1 MAKEKLLT
9 KLNKKTPSF
18 NLVGKAKVSDFTF
31 KIDVESS
38 KEDSDWVYNQ
48 LNLGVDCGK
57 NGTIYADLMGGYGT
71 DRENVVY
78 VHGKTDDGKDDFK
91 ASFTIDWEDRQ
102 DEEIL
107 KSVGDMCFITV
118 GLEKGS
124 DGKVIYKK
132 FISQYDAIKYI
143 QENIEDGMVVNVKG
157 NLEWSVYEDKVQ
169 VKKTITSIA
178 LSKAEEK
185 DFKATFTQ
193 QILLDSESIGK
204 YDKETNT
211 IPIVGYVVENIR
223 NSYKGKSLVHNENG
237 KIVKSMNLP
246 LIKSF
251 DFEVGEDKEQAK
263 KMLKVFKVKGKKI
276 TQLTIDGEFTRGELN
291 TVEVSEDDIPEDI
304 KELIELGYVDKDE
317 IVGQIALKN
326 GGKKPER
333 MVVVKPHITY
343 VGEDVKMPKVD
354 KVVDVYEE
362 DDINISMILDSIDAI
377 EIEEDKSKK
386 DDNDSEEISNSDL
399 DKALENDNT
408 KNDTVEEDDWL
419 ADL

>member
-1 MAKEKLLT
+1 MAKEKVLT
-9 KLNKKTPSF
+9 KLNKKTSTF

-71 DRENVVY
+71 DRENVVR
-78 VHGKTDDGKDDFK
+78 VHGKNDDGKDDFK
-91 ASFTIDWEDRQ
+91 ALFTIDWEDRQ

-107 KSVGDMCFITV
+107 KSVGDLCFITV
-118 GLEKGS
+118 GLERGVN
-124 DGKVIYKK
+124 GKVIYKK

-143 QENIEDGMVVNVKG
+143 QENIENDMVVNVKG
-157 NLEWSVYEDKVQ
+157 NLEWSVYEEKVQ

-185 DFKATFTQ
+185 DFKAKFTQ
-193 QILLDSESIGK
+193 TILLDSESIGK
-204 YDKETNT
+204 YDKDTNT

-223 NSYKGKSLVHNENG
+223 NSFNGKSLIHIENG
-237 KIVKSMNLP
+237 KKVKSMNLP

-263 KMLKVFKVKGKKI
+263 KMLKVFKVKGKKL
-276 TQLTIDGEFTRGELN
+276 TQLTIDGIFTRGELN
-291 TVEVSEDDIPEDI
+291 TVEVSEDDIPDDI

-317 IVGQIALKN
+317 IVGQMALKN
-326 GGKKPER
+326 GGKKPEK
-333 MVVVKPHITY
+333 MVVIKPHIEY
-343 VGEDVKMPKVD
+343 VGDDMKIPKVAKIID
-354 KVVDVYEE
+354 AYEE
-362 DDINISMILDSIDAI
+362 DDVNINMILESIGSTNID
-377 EIEEDKSKK
+377 EIVDESKTEESSK
-386 DDNDSEEISNSDL
+386 DDDL
-399 DKALENDNT
+399 DKALENDELEDI
-408 KNDTVEEDDWL
+408 KEDDDWL
-419 ADL
+419 NDL